1 METIE
6 RWKHLSQ
13 ALYKT
18 DPMHTCCK
26 ENDCFD
32 EYDGIAGALDKL
44 LGEGVALQSA
54 IRRVFAEYFGEEL
67 AASMSL
73 ELAER
78 ALREALA

>member
-6 RWKHLSQ
+6 RWKRLSQ
-13 ALYKT
+13 ALYET

-26 ENDCFD
+26 ENGCFD
-32 EYDGIAGALDKL
+32 EYDGIAGALDEIL
-44 LGEGVALQSA
+44 RQGIVLHSA
-54 IRRVFAEYFGEEL
+54 IRQAFAEYFGEEL

-78 ALREALA
+78 ALQEVLA